1 MVTNYEVDA
10 FLTSLRDE
18 GAEVQG
24 LIKHFLLLLD
34 DAHNP
39 DMASARARLRTLMQ
53 RDAEIGKHRAIWAL
67 LHPWLSEP
75 SEPVKPSKTTGKV
88 IESLGVTPP

>member
-18 GAEVQG
+18 GVEVQA

-39 DMASARARLRTLMQ
+39 DMALARARLRTLMQ
-53 RDAEIGKHRAIWAL
+53 RDAEIGKHRAVWTL
-67 LHPWLSEP
+67 LAPWLEEP
-75 SEPVKPSKTTGKV
+75 SQPTKLSKTTGKV
-88 IESLGVTPP
+88 IEGLGVTPP

>member
-18 GAEVQG
+18 GPEVQEF
-24 LIKHFLLLLD
+24 IKHFLQLLD
-34 DAHNP
+34 DAHSP
-39 DMASARARLRTLMQ
+39 EMAGARARLTALMQ
-53 RDAEIGKHRAIWAL
+53 RDAEIGKHRAIWGLVA
-67 LHPWLSEP
+67 PWLAEP
-75 SEPVKPSKTTGKV
+75 SQSAKPGKTTGKV

>member
-24 LIKHFLLLLD
+24 FIKHFLLLLD

-39 DMASARARLRTLMQ
+39 EMASARARLKALMQ
-53 RDAEIGKHRAIWAL
+53 RDGEIGKHRAAWAL
-67 LHPWLSEP
+67 LAPWLEEP
-75 SEPVKPSKTTGKV
+75 SQPAKEAKSTGKV